1 MKTINHFINYYIW
14 ISNSF
19 EGTPVNIM
27 RFFSAIMGVL
37 EKFPSDG
44 LKSVKNMLLYIEY
57 LESLKNCMNF
67 FTFMFR
73 RMPKMAQQMT
83 DYFIEKFH
91 QIFAA

>member
-1 MKTINHFINYYIW
+1 M
-14 ISNSF
+14 
-19 EGTPVNIM
+19 NIM
-27 RFFSAIMGVL
+27 RFFSAIMGVF

-44 LKSVKNMLLYIEY
+44 LKSVKNMLLFIEY

-91 QIFAA
+91 LIFAA